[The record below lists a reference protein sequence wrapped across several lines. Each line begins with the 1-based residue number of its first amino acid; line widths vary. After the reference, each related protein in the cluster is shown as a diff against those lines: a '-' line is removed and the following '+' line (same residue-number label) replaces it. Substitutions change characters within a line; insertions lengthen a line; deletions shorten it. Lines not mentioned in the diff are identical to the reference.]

1 MDAASIPFPNRP
13 ESGGRD
19 PAVPGP
25 GPPGLR
31 EYDTGPRVGEGL
43 VGGGLAGKGLA
54 GEGLAVE
61 TAGALSALS
70 AFGAARAGSARK
82 GAAPGSPLSGGGFDP
97 VTAGYPL

>member
-1 MDAASIPFPNRP
+1 MDAASIPFPNRR

-19 PAVPGP
+19 PAMPGP

-31 EYDTGPRVGEGL
+31 EYDTGPRVGESL
-43 VGGGLAGKGLA
+43 VG
-54 GEGLAVE
+54 EGVTVE
-61 TAGALSALS
+61 TAGVLSALS

-82 GAAPGSPLSGGGFDP
+82 GAAPRSPLSGGGFDP

>member
-1 MDAASIPFPNRP
+1 MDAASIPFPSRP

-19 PAVPGP
+19 AAAPGP

-43 VGGGLAGKGLA
+43 V

-82 GAAPGSPLSGGGFDP
+82 GAAPRSPPLGGGFDP
-97 VTAGYPL
+97 VTVGYPL